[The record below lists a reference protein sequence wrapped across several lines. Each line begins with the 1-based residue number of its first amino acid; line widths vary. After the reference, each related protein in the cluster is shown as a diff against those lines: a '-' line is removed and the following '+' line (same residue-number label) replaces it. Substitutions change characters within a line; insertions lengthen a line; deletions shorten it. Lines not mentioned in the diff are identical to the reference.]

1 MSAAPIGVFD
11 SGVGGLSVL
20 RHLRAHLPHENFI
33 YIADQ
38 AHVPYG
44 RRPLAD
50 IRRLSENVVHFLLA
64 HHVKLIVIACNTA
77 SGAALNSLR
86 HTFPSL
92 PFVGMEPAVKPAA
105 AQTKSGKVGVLA
117 TAGTFESQRYLS
129 LMNRFAKDVEVFEN
143 PCIGLVERIEDGQ
156 LDDDETAV
164 LLRSCVEPMLA
175 AGVDTLVL
183 GCTHYPFIRP
193 LLEQICEHN
202 TSAELVEGRSS
213 TSSDL
218 TVTIIDPAPAIA
230 RQTARRLAEN
240 GLLNGAG
247 AMENLSLYTSGDA
260 DHMTAQSRQLLA
272 DKSLPKATHTAILPA
287 VMGH

>member
-1 MSAAPIGVFD
+1 MALPPPHKPPSSTAPIGVFD

-20 RHLRAHLPHENFI
+20 RHLRAQLPHENFI

-50 IRRLSENVVHFLLA
+50 IRALSEAVTQFLLTQNA
-64 HHVKLIVIACNTA
+64 KLIVIACNTA

-86 HTFPSL
+86 RTFPSL

-129 LMNRFAKDVEVFEN
+129 LMHRFAKDVEVFEN
-143 PCIGLVERIEDGQ
+143 PCIGLVELIEAGQ
-156 LDDDETAV
+156 LDGADTTE
-164 LLRSCVEPMLA
+164 LLRGCVEPMLA

-193 LLEQICEHN
+193 LLEQICE
-202 TSAELVEGRSS
+202 TAVS
-213 TSSDL
+213 
-218 TVTIIDPAPAIA
+218 IIDPAPAIA
-230 RQTARRLAEN
+230 RQTARLLAEN
-240 GLLNGAG
+240 GLANSAG
-247 AMENLSLYTSGDA
+247 AMGDLSLYTSGDA
-260 DHMTAQSRQLLA
+260 IHMTAQSRQLLGN
-272 DKSLPKATHTAILPA
+272 KNLPKATHTAILPA